1 VKEEV
6 KKKKKV
12 KKEEEVVV
20 TETKVKKVK
29 KVYDLPGQKRDPPEE
44 VCITM
49 YFLLFIF
56 TFMFTSNLFH
66 VFSERSF

>member
-1 VKEEV
+1 MKEEV

-12 KKEEEVVV
+12 KKEEVIVV

-44 VCITM
+44 VCMTM
-49 YFLLFIF
+49 HFLLFIF
-56 TFMFTSNLFH
+56 FYFSFH
-66 VFSERSF
+66 FYVY